1 MIAHDNPGDGAYYTV
16 AQAAAKLGVTEQR
29 VRQLCLDK
37 DIEATKKGGRWWVSQ
52 RAVHERFAV
61 RPPKVKAQAE
71 GALEE
76 SRLMVR
82 ELTEANGALKG
93 ELERVRASEKSVRQ
107 ELENAAREF
116 EEHKRELEEELE
128 NTVRELEELKR
139 ELEEEREMSE
149 LHRKKAEVASR
160 HLVET
165 DATIK
170 SLEEQLSGTRARG
183 GGAPLGS
190 EGPRLQG
197 GRDGADSP
205 RRRRR
210 RPPGEESG

>member
-1 MIAHDNPGDGAYYTV
+1 MTASDNPGDGGAYYTV
-16 AQAAAKLGVTEQR
+16 SQAAEKLGVTEQR
-29 VRQLCLDK
+29 VRQLCLDE
-37 DIEATKKGGRWWVSQ
+37 DIEATKKGGRWWVGQ

-61 RPPKVKAQAE
+61 RPPKVRAQAE
-71 GALEE
+71 GALQEL
-76 SRLMVR
+76 RLMVR

-93 ELERVRASEKSVRQ
+93 DLERVRASEKSVRQ
-107 ELENAAREF
+107 ESENAA
-116 EEHKRELEEELE
+116 
-128 NTVRELEELKR
+128 RELEELKR

-160 HLVET
+160 RLVEK

-170 SLEEQLSGTRARG
+170 SLKAQLSVARAREH
-183 GGAPLGS
+183 GAPLGQES
-190 EGPRLQG
+190 PRPQG
-197 GRDGADSP
+197 GRDGADAP